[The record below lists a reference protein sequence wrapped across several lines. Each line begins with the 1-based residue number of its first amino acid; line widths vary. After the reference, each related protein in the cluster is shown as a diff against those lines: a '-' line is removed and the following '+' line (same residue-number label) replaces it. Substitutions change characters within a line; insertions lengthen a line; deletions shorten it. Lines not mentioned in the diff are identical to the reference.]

1 MSDNK
6 YSYISNLPLIEYLG
20 KKLKGM
26 QGDEFTIVIE
36 SEHQVYVKE
45 YSEGDEEEWDEG
57 TAEFWMEGRMAM
69 VHVPPE
75 LLGMSQAQLNNRFKR
90 KAR

>member
-20 KKLKGM
+20 KKLIGM
-26 QGDEFTIVIE
+26 RGDEFTIVIE
-36 SEHQVYVKE
+36 SEHQIYLKE

-57 TAEFWMEGRMAM
+57 TADFWMEGRMAM
-69 VHVPPE
+69 VHVPPA

>member
-1 MSDNK
+1 M
-6 YSYISNLPLIEYLG
+6 PLIEYLG
-20 KKLKGM
+20 KKMKGM
-26 QGDEFTIVIE
+26 QGDEFTVVIE
-36 SEHQVYVKE
+36 SERKIYLKE

-69 VHVPPE
+69 VHVPPA
-75 LLGMSQAQLNNRFKR
+75 LLGMTQAEFISRFKR